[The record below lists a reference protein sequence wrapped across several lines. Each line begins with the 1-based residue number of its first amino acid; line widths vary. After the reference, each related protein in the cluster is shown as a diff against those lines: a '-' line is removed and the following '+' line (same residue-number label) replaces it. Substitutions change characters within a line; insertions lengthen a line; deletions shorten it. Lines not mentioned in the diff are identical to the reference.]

1 MLDLLDR
8 KESREKQ
15 DHQEMM
21 GQRDPKARRVKSV
34 ASVQH
39 LREGLRGT
47 LVMLVNK
54 AKLAL

>member
-1 MLDLLDR
+1 
-8 KESREKQ
+8 
-15 DHQEMM
+15 
-21 GQRDPKARRVKSV
+21 V